1 MPFAKNQLR
10 KLGRYR
16 WLVPR
21 SAKPGM
27 HTDALIY
34 ADEHLLEQILG
45 DLSIEQAMNV
55 ACLPGIVGRS
65 LAMPD
70 IHQGYG
76 FPIGGVAA
84 TDFRG
89 GVISPGGVGFDI
101 NCGVRLLASHIHR
114 DAAAPQMRELVNQL
128 FRDVPSGTGSKGT
141 VPCSFDELDD
151 VLQRGAAAIVE
162 RGFGEPA
169 DLEFCEE
176 SGTMRGANAG
186 KVSDRAKQRGRT
198 QIGTLG
204 SGNHFLE
211 VQYVEKI
218 FEPEIARAFGL
229 ELDQVVVL
237 IHCGSRGLGHQV
249 CTDFLKVMNEAMPR
263 YSISLPDRQLACV
276 PLRSPEAKDYL
287 GAMAASANFAWANR
301 QAITH
306 FTRGALRR
314 IFGDSTSLRVVYDVA
329 HNIAKHERHHIAN
342 FEDLNVA
349 PRSSARHSGDEHS
362 TPWAEERKSELDG
375 GSRSLGSRSFSSD
388 ISSVPSSGL
397 LTPEATALRDVGH
410 ASSVRD
416 EGHASSVREV
426 VVHRKGAT
434 RSFPA
439 GSPELPAAYKDAG
452 QPVLIPGSMGTASYV
467 LVGTERAMQE
477 TFGTVCH
484 GAGRAMSRTAAK
496 KGRDARIETKKLEDQ
511 GIILRAET
519 RDGIL
524 EEIPEAYKD
533 IDAVVDVVHNAG
545 LARKVA
551 RLRPLGVIKG

>member
-1 MPFAKNQLR
+1 MAIQKNQLR
-10 KLGRYR
+10 KLDPYR

-21 SAKPGM
+21 STRPGM
-27 HTDALIY
+27 QTDALIY

-84 TDFRG
+84 TDLHRG
-89 GVISPGGVGFDI
+89 VVSPGGVGFDI
-101 NCGVRLLASHIHR
+101 NCGVRLLASTLDRHEVTPR
-114 DAAAPQMRELVNQL
+114 LRELVNQL
-128 FRDVPSGTGSKGT
+128 FRDVPSGTGSQGS
-141 VPCSFDELDD
+141 VPCSHRELDD
-151 VLQRGAAAIVE
+151 VLERGAGWVVE

-176 SGTMRGANAG
+176 SGAMRGALPG
-186 KVSDRAKQRGRT
+186 KVSDRAKSRGRT

-218 FEPEIARAFGL
+218 LEPEIAEKFGL
-229 ELDQVVVL
+229 RLNQVLVL

-276 PLRSPEAKDYL
+276 PLRSPEARDYL
-287 GAMAASANFAWANR
+287 AAMAASANFAWANR

-306 FTRGALRR
+306 FTRGAFRG
-314 IFGDSTSLRVVYDVA
+314 IFGPSAELRVVYDVA
-329 HNIAKHERHHIAN
+329 HNMAKREWHHVG
-342 FEDLNVA
+342 E
-349 PRSSARHSGDEHS
+349 
-362 TPWAEERKSELDG
+362 AEC
-375 GSRSLGSRSFSSD
+375 
-388 ISSVPSSGL
+388 
-397 LTPEATALRDVGH
+397 
-410 ASSVRD
+410 
-416 EGHASSVREV
+416 EV

-439 GSPELPAAYKDAG
+439 GSPGLPAAYKDAG
-452 QPVLIPGSMGTASYV
+452 QPVLIPGSMGTASWV
-467 LVGTERAMQE
+467 LVGTARAMEE

-496 KGRDARIETKKLEDQ
+496 RGRDARVETKKLEDQ
-511 GIILRAET
+511 GIILRSET

-533 IDAVVDVVHNAG
+533 VDQVVDVVHNAG

-551 RLRPLGVIKG
+551 RLRPMGVIKG

>member
-1 MPFAKNQLR
+1 MQKNQLR
-10 KLGRYR
+10 KLDRYR

-21 SAKPGM
+21 STRSGM

-34 ADEHLLEQILG
+34 ADEQLLENILG

-84 TDFRG
+84 MDFHH

-101 NCGVRLLASHIHR
+101 NCGVRLLGSTLTR
-114 DAAAPQMRELVNQL
+114 DEVTPKLRELVNQL
-128 FRDVPSGTGSKGT
+128 FRDVPSGTGSEGT
-141 VPCSFDELDD
+141 VPCSFAELND
-151 VLQRGAAAIVE
+151 VLERGAAWVVE
-162 RGFGEPA
+162 RGFGEQA

-176 SGTMRGANAG
+176 SGAMRGADAR
-186 KVSDRAKQRGRT
+186 KVSDRAKQRGRM

-218 FEPEIARAFGL
+218 LEPEIAEAFGL
-229 ELDQVVVL
+229 RVNQVVVL
-237 IHCGSRGLGHQV
+237 IRCGSRGLGHQV

-276 PLRSPEAKDYL
+276 PLRSPEAKEYMA
-287 GAMAASANFAWANR
+287 AMAAAANFAWANR

-306 FTRGALRR
+306 FTRGAFRR
-314 IFGDSTSLRVVYDVA
+314 IFGDGARLRVVYDVA
-329 HNIAKHERHHIAN
+329 HNMAKREHHRV
-342 FEDLNVA
+342 E
-349 PRSSARHSGDEHS
+349 G
-362 TPWAEERKSELDG
+362 EE
-375 GSRSLGSRSFSSD
+375 
-388 ISSVPSSGL
+388 
-397 LTPEATALRDVGH
+397 
-410 ASSVRD
+410 
-416 EGHASSVREV
+416 REV

-439 GSPELPAAYKDAG
+439 GSRELPALYKDAG
-452 QPVLIPGSMGTASYV
+452 QPVLIPGSMGTASWV
-467 LVGTERAMQE
+467 LVGTDRAMEE

-496 KGRDARIETKKLEDQ
+496 RGRDVRTETKKLEDQ
-511 GIILRAET
+511 GIILRSET

-533 IDAVVDVVHNAG
+533 VDAVVDVVHNAG

-551 RLRPLGVIKG
+551 RLRPMGVIKG

>member
-1 MPFAKNQLR
+1 VPIAKNQLQ
-10 KLGRYR
+10 KLDRYR

-21 SAKPGM
+21 STKPGM

-34 ADEHLLEQILG
+34 ADERLLEQILG

-84 TDFRG
+84 TDFPG

-101 NCGVRLLASHIHR
+101 NCGVRLLATDI
-114 DAAAPQMRELVNQL
+114 DCQAAVPRMRELINQL
-128 FRDVPSGTGSKGT
+128 FRDVPSGIGSKGPI
-141 VPCSFDELDD
+141 PCGFGELDE
-151 VLQRGAAAIVE
+151 VLERGAAAIVD

-204 SGNHFLE
+204 GGNHFLE

-218 FEPEIARAFGL
+218 FEPEIARTFGL

-249 CTDFLKVMNEAMPR
+249 CTDFLKVMNEAGPR

-287 GAMAASANFAWANR
+287 AAMAASANFAWANR

-306 FTRGALRR
+306 FTRRAFRR
-314 IFGDSTSLRVVYDVA
+314 IFGDDTSLRVVYDVA
-329 HNIAKHERHHIAN
+329 HNIAKRECHA
-342 FEDLNVA
+342 VGA
-349 PRSSARHSGDEHS
+349 G
-362 TPWAEERKSELDG
+362 K
-375 GSRSLGSRSFSSD
+375 
-388 ISSVPSSGL
+388 
-397 LTPEATALRDVGH
+397 RDVM
-410 ASSVRD
+410 
-416 EGHASSVREV
+416 
-426 VVHRKGAT
+426 VHRKGAT

-439 GSPELPAAYKDAG
+439 QAPELPAAYKDAG

-467 LVGTERAMQE
+467 LVGTPRAMEE

-496 KGRDARIETKKLEDQ
+496 KGRDARVETKKLEDQ
-511 GIILRAET
+511 GIFLRAET

-533 IDAVVDVVHNAG
+533 IDAVVDVVDNAG

-551 RLRPLGVIKG
+551 RLRPRGVVKG

>member
-1 MPFAKNQLR
+1 VAIQKSQLR
-10 KLGRYR
+10 KLDDYR

-21 SAKPGM
+21 SVKPGM
-27 HTDALIY
+27 LTDALIY
-34 ADEHLLEQILG
+34 ADDGLLEQIVK

-55 ACLPGIVGRS
+55 AFLPGIVGRS

-84 TDFRG
+84 TDLHK

-101 NCGVRLLASHIHR
+101 NCGVRLLGSTLGR
-114 DAAAPQMRELVNQL
+114 DDVTPKLRELVNQL
-128 FRDVPSGTGSKGT
+128 FRDVPSGTGSEGF
-141 VPCSFDELDD
+141 VPCSWHELDD
-151 VLQRGAAAIVE
+151 VLERGAACLVE
-162 RGFGEPA
+162 RGYGEPA
-169 DLEFCEE
+169 DVEFCEE
-176 SGTMRGANAG
+176 SGQMAGAMAA

-211 VQYVEKI
+211 VQFVQKI
-218 FEPEIARAFGL
+218 FEPEIADCFGL
-229 ELDQVVVL
+229 AEEQVVVL

-249 CTDFLKVMNEAMPR
+249 CTDYLKVMNEAMRR
-263 YSISLPDRQLACV
+263 YGITLPDRQLACV
-276 PLRSPEAKDYL
+276 PSHSPEGKDYL
-287 GAMAASANFAWANR
+287 AAMAAAANFAWANR

-306 FTRGALRR
+306 FTRQSFAKVFGEGAR
-314 IFGDSTSLRVVYDVA
+314 LRVVYDVA
-329 HNIAKHERHHIAN
+329 HNIAKRERHRVGA
-342 FEDLNVA
+342 
-349 PRSSARHSGDEHS
+349 
-362 TPWAEERKSELDG
+362 SEQ
-375 GSRSLGSRSFSSD
+375 
-388 ISSVPSSGL
+388 
-397 LTPEATALRDVGH
+397 DVL
-410 ASSVRD
+410 
-416 EGHASSVREV
+416 
-426 VVHRKGAT
+426 VHRKGAT

-439 GSPELPAAYKDAG
+439 GSAFIPQAYHDAG

-467 LVGTERAMQE
+467 LVGTERAMEE

-496 KGRDARIETKKLEDQ
+496 KGRDARVETKKLEDQ
-511 GIILRAET
+511 GILLRAET

-551 RLRPLGVIKG
+551 RLRPMGVIKG

>member
-1 MPFAKNQLR
+1 VAIPKNQLQ
-10 KLGRYR
+10 KLDRYR

-21 SAKPGM
+21 STRPGM

-34 ADEHLLEQILG
+34 ADEALLEQILG

-84 TDFRG
+84 TDFHG
-89 GVISPGGVGFDI
+89 GVVSPGGVGFDI
-101 NCGVRLLASHIHR
+101 NCGVRLLGSTLER
-114 DAAAPQMRELVNQL
+114 DAVTPKLRDLVNQL

-141 VPCSFDELDD
+141 VPCTFRELDD
-151 VLQRGAAAIVE
+151 VLERGAAAIVE

-176 SGTMRGANAG
+176 WGAMRGASSA

-198 QIGTLG
+198 QVGTLG

-218 FEPEIARAFGL
+218 FEPGIAERFGL
-229 ELDQVVVL
+229 HGNQVVVL

-287 GAMAASANFAWANR
+287 AAMAAAANFAWANR

-306 FTRGALRR
+306 FTRGAFRR
-314 IFGDSTSLRVVYDVA
+314 IFGDAASLRVVYDVS
-329 HNIAKHERHHIAN
+329 HNIAKRERHRVG
-342 FEDLNVA
+342 EDDRDALISGGFAGASRRVQGRRPA
-349 PRSSARHSGDEHS
+349 RTDSRIDGYRKLRSRWHRARH
-362 TPWAEERKSELDG
+362 ARNV
-375 GSRSLGSRSFSSD
+375 RN
-388 ISSVPSSGL
+388 GL
-397 LTPEATALRDVGH
+397 PRRRTRHVA
-410 ASSVRD
+410 
-416 EGHASSVREV
+416 
-426 VVHRKGAT
+426 HR
-434 RSFPA
+434 R
-439 GSPELPAAYKDAG
+439 
-452 QPVLIPGSMGTASYV
+452 
-467 LVGTERAMQE
+467 
-477 TFGTVCH
+477 
-484 GAGRAMSRTAAK
+484 
-496 KGRDARIETKKLEDQ
+496 
-511 GIILRAET
+511 
-519 RDGIL
+519 
-524 EEIPEAYKD
+524 
-533 IDAVVDVVHNAG
+533 
-545 LARKVA
+545 
-551 RLRPLGVIKG
+551 

>member
-1 MPFAKNQLR
+1 MTVQKNQLR
-10 KLGRYR
+10 KLDRYR

-21 SAKPGM
+21 STRSDMNA
-27 HTDALIY
+27 DALIY
-34 ADEHLLEQILG
+34 ADEQLLENILG

-84 TDFRG
+84 TDSER

-101 NCGVRLLASHIHR
+101 NCGVRLLGSTLQR
-114 DAAAPQMRELVNQL
+114 DEVTPKLRELVNQL
-128 FRDVPSGTGSKGT
+128 FRDVPSGTGSQGP
-141 VPCSFDELDD
+141 VPCSFAELSD
-151 VLQRGAAAIVE
+151 LLERGAQWVVE
-162 RGFGEPA
+162 RGYGEPA
-169 DLEFCEE
+169 DIEFCEE
-176 SGTMRGANAG
+176 SGAMPSADAR

-218 FEPEIARAFGL
+218 LEPEIAEAFGL
-229 ELDQVVVL
+229 HENQVVVL
-237 IHCGSRGLGHQV
+237 IHCGSRGLGHQA

-276 PLRSPEAKDYL
+276 PLRSPEAKDYFA
-287 GAMAASANFAWANR
+287 AMAAAANFAWANR

-306 FTRGALRR
+306 FTRGAFRR
-314 IFGDSTSLRVVYDVA
+314 IFGDGARLRVVYDVA
-329 HNIAKHERHHIAN
+329 HNMAKREHH
-342 FEDLNVA
+342 
-349 PRSSARHSGDEHS
+349 R
-362 TPWAEERKSELDG
+362 
-375 GSRSLGSRSFSSD
+375 
-388 ISSVPSSGL
+388 
-397 LTPEATALRDVGH
+397 VG
-410 ASSVRD
+410 
-416 EGHASSVREV
+416 EGEREV

-439 GSPELPAAYKDAG
+439 GSPELPAAYHEFG
-452 QPVLIPGSMGTASYV
+452 QPVLIPGSMGTASWV
-467 LVGTERAMQE
+467 LVGTDRAMEE

-496 KGRDARIETKKLEDQ
+496 RGRDVRVETKKLEDQ
-511 GIILRAET
+511 GIILRSET

-533 IDAVVDVVHNAG
+533 VDAVVDVVHNAG
-545 LARKVA
+545 LAKKVA
-551 RLRPLGVIKG
+551 RLRPMGVIKG